1 MLAALSVGPVRGDR
15 VQKVS
20 EGSIRRAKQLSVI
33 FSQYITS
40 MMNSGEV
47 CPELVDLNFEIQRVS
62 FKYLHLKCIC
72 FILGIKDWIIWSN
85 IGVPV
90 SGQD

>member
-1 MLAALSVGPVRGDR
+1 MFTYGCRVVAYVSQMLSALSVGPLGER

-20 EGSIRRAKQLSVI
+20 EGSQRRAKQLSVI

-47 CPELVDLNFEIQRVS
+47 CPELVDLNFEIQQVS
-62 FKYLHLKCIC
+62 FTSPAVEVMELNFY
-72 FILGIKDWIIWSN
+72 
-85 IGVPV
+85 
-90 SGQD
+90 